1 MSASSG
7 PELSQAEWLRVN
19 QVVLLALLASVK
31 QRLARHIGR
40 SEAAPIAP
48 RPSSPAASEQEA
60 QPGRPAALVQLVTAF
75 NLSPFERDTLLLC
88 AGMELDGEMPALCAA
103 AQAAL
108 ARETREDPGRAH
120 PTFSLALATLADPH
134 WSAIAASAPLR
145 HWRLIEVGAGPVLTH
160 APLRIDERVLHFL
173 AGIQQLDERLAVLL
187 EPLPPPEARQLVTS
201 QAAIAEQV
209 ADVWAG
215 VTRGRDL
222 PVVQLCGSAADCR
235 PVAAAAAALLDLRA
249 ARLATSRLPSSAAEL
264 DTLLR
269 LWERE
274 SVLSGLGV
282 LLLDADDD
290 LPADTDAGRAAAAAI
305 ATVLERAVGPVILRA
320 REARRLAYRQSVI
333 LDVTHPLTGE
343 QLAVW
348 RTSLADLPVED
359 AGLAAAAAQFRLS
372 LPAMRAVATQ
382 ARAEAA
388 GSPPADLAGTV
399 WDLCR
404 RRLRSALDGL
414 ASRIESEQHWDDLI
428 LPSAQQET
436 LHAIAAQLRQR
447 ATVHDQWGF
456 ALKSHRGLGIS
467 ALFHGP
473 SGTGKTMAAEV
484 LANELRLDLYHI
496 DLSRVISM
504 YIGKTED
511 NLRRV
516 FDAAEEN
523 GAILLFDEA
532 DSLFGS
538 RSEVKDSHDRY
549 ANIEVSYLLQRM
561 EAYRGLAILTTNMR
575 GALDSAF
582 LRRIRFAVEFPFP
595 DAPQRAAIW
604 RRVFPPGAPTLGLDA
619 SRLARLRLAGGNIRN
634 IALNAAFLAADS
646 GQPVQMHHVR
656 AAARAEY
663 AKLERRPSQ
672 AETEAWV

>member
-1 MSASSG
+1 MPAS
-7 PELSQAEWLRVN
+7 PEPDPQADWLRAN
-19 QVVLLALLASVK
+19 QADLLAHLASVK
-31 QRLARHIGR
+31 QRLTRHAGR
-40 SEAAPIAP
+40 SDAAAVTLRPVAP
-48 RPSSPAASEQEA
+48 ATETGEPPLA
-60 QPGRPAALVQLVTAF
+60 GRPPALAQLVTAF

-88 AGMELDGEMPALCAA
+88 VGMELDSELAGLCAA
-103 AQAAL
+103 SQTEQAG
-108 ARETREDPGRAH
+108 ETHEGRGH
-120 PTFSLALATLADPH
+120 PTFALALAVLAEPH
-134 WSAIAASAPLR
+134 WSAVTAAGPLR
-145 HWRLIEVGAGPVLTH
+145 HWRLIEVGAGPVLTR
-160 APLRIDERVLHFL
+160 APLRVDERVLHFL
-173 AGIQQLDERLAVLL
+173 AGIRQLDERLAVLL
-187 EPLPPPEARQLVTS
+187 EPLPPPDADLVTS

-209 ADVWAG
+209 ADVWHGAMH
-215 VTRGRDL
+215 GRDL

-235 PVAAAAAALLDLRA
+235 PIAAAAAGMLGLRA
-249 ARLATSRLPSSAAEL
+249 ARLAAERLPSAAADL
-264 DTLLR
+264 DSLLR
-269 LWERE
+269 LWDRE
-274 SVLSGLGV
+274 AVLSGLGV
-282 LLLDADDD
+282 LLLECDDD
-290 LPADTDAGRAAAAAI
+290 VPADSDAGRSAAAAL
-305 ATVLERAVGPVILRA
+305 ATVMERAAGPVILRT
-320 REARRLAYRQSVI
+320 REARRLANRQSVI
-333 LDVTHPLTGE
+333 LDVTHPLPGE
-343 QLAVW
+343 QLGVW
-348 RTSLADLPVED
+348 QASLADLPLD
-359 AGLAAAAAQFRLS
+359 TATLAAAATQFRLS
-372 LPAMRAVATQ
+372 LPAMRAIAAQ
-382 ARAEAA
+382 ARAEAG
-388 GSPPADLAGTV
+388 GSAPADLAATV

-414 ASRIESEQHWDDLI
+414 AHRIESEQHWDDLV
-428 LPSAQQET
+428 LPAAQQET

-447 ATVHDQWGF
+447 TTVHERWGF
-456 ALKSHRGLGIS
+456 ALKSRRGLGIS

-575 GALDSAF
+575 SALDSAF

-604 RRVFPPGAPTLGLDA
+604 QRVFPPDAPTLDLDA
-619 SRLARLRLAGGNIRN
+619 TRLARLRLAGGNIRN
-634 IALNAAFLAADS
+634 IALNAAFLAADA
-646 GQPVQMHHVR
+646 GQAVQMRHVR
-656 AAARAEY
+656 VAARAEY

-672 AETEAWV
+672 AENEAWV